1 MANEKA
7 PSSTVWGSVVTGDS
21 SGRKGKIG
29 IYVGVTE
36 STDTLVKLKIQVWF
50 WTIYS
55 CSDKSITL
63 KFNSGDKVSSATT
76 TVVSSKDIDHR
87 VDTGSGWSTI
97 NQTKLYEYTTSTG
110 WSRYHTQRVIKFY
123 ASLNGIDM
131 LGTSSTMYAS
141 TSLTLKA
148 KTSYTVSYNANGGS
162 GAPSSQTKWYG
173 EALTLRTGKPTRTGY
188 TFKGWATSSTATSAT
203 WSAGGSY
210 TTNASNTL
218 YAVWAVN
225 TYTVS
230 YNANG
235 GTGAPSAQTKTYGKD
250 LTLSSSKP
258 TKTNYNFKG
267 WATSS
272 AATSV
277 AYRAGESYTVDAAVI
292 LYAVWEL
299 AYVKPR
305 ITNLTV
311 SRVDANGNLNNY
323 GTKCLVKFNWA
334 VDSSIKSIA
343 VLYKQKSSSDSS
355 LIQDTASLSYNIS
368 AKTGSISQVLNGV
381 FDISTTYTIVVRVTD
396 TNDSNNLSCDLTSGK
411 YVMDFKSGGDGIAI
425 GKAAENAGFE
435 VAMDT
440 TFEKSVTT
448 RGEIEIYGAQPH
460 LNFHFANASDDY
472 TSRIIETGSGKINIL
487 APNGLM
493 LNGANLKYDDTAVKN
508 RLTAVESADAAMKK
522 RLDAIENSKN
532 VTLSVV
538 TDTNKVA
545 RLTGLNYTAKYIPML
560 GMVFVRIYGVVNTT
574 MNTGY
579 DYDIINIGS
588 NGPNYQTALAIK
600 SAKNVMAVAKSSTI
614 SIRPLE
620 SGIKT
625 YAVYIAG
632 FWFV

>member
-1 MANEKA
+1 MAA
-7 PSSTVWGSVVTGDS
+7 PSGTTWGNVVQGS
-21 SGRKGKIG
+21 KSGQQGKIG
-29 IYVGVTE
+29 IYIATSATE
-36 STDTLVKLKIQVWF
+36 TLVKTTVQIWF
-50 WTIYS
+50 ATMYS
-55 CSDKSITL
+55 CYDKSITL
-63 KFNSGDKVSSATT
+63 KLNSGENVSSATT
-76 TVVSSKDIDHR
+76 TVVSSKDINHT
-87 VDTGSGWSTI
+87 VDTGRGWSTS

-110 WSRYHTQRVIKFY
+110 WSRYHTQRTINFC
-123 ASLNGIDM
+123 ASLSGIDM
-131 LGTSSTMYAS
+131 LSGKTMQVS
-141 TSLTLKA
+141 KSIVIKA
-148 KTSYTVSYNANGGS
+148 KSSYTVSYNANGGS

-173 EALTLRTGKPTRTGY
+173 ETLTLRASKPSRTGY
-188 TFKGWATSSTATSAT
+188 TFKGWSTSSTATTAT
-203 WSAGGSY
+203 WRARASY
-210 TTNASNTL
+210 TVNASDTL
-218 YAVWAVN
+218 YAVWQVN

-235 GTGAPSAQTKTYGKD
+235 GTGAPSAQTKTYGKA
-250 LTLSSSKP
+250 LTLSSSEP

-272 AATSV
+272 AATTV
-277 AYRAGESYTVDAAVI
+277 AYSAGESYTVDAAVI

-311 SRVDANGNLNNY
+311 SRVDTNGNLNNY

-334 VDSSIKSIA
+334 VDSSIKSIV

-355 LIQDTASLSYNIS
+355 LTQDTVSLSYNTS

-440 TFEKSVTT
+440 IFEKSVTT
-448 RGEIEIYGAQPH
+448 RDEIEIYGPQPH
-460 LNFHFANASDDY
+460 LDFHFGNTSRDY
-472 TSRIIETGSGKINIL
+472 TSRIIETESGKIDIL

-508 RLTAVESADAAMKK
+508 RLSSVESADAAMKK
-522 RLDAIENSKN
+522 RLDTIENSEN
-532 VTLSVV
+532 ITLSVV
-538 TDTNKVA
+538 SS
-545 RLTGLNYTAKYIPML
+545 RLTRLTYTAKYIPML
-560 GMVFVRIYGVVNTT
+560 GMVFVRIYGKVNAN

-579 DYDIINIGS
+579 DYNVLNIGS
-588 NGPNYQTALAIK
+588 RSPSANAALAVK
-600 SAKNVMAVAKSSTI
+600 CGKNTHAIAQSSGVI
-614 SIRPLE
+614 SLRPFE
-620 SGIKT
+620 SGING
-625 YAVYIAG
+625 YDIYITG
-632 FWFV
+632 FWFI